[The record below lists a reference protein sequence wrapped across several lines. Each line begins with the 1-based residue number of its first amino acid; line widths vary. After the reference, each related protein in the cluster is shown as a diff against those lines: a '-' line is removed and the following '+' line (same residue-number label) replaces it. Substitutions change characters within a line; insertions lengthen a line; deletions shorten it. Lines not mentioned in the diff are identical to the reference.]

1 VRDDR
6 EDHVGR
12 PPDPAR
18 HEEVLTRAVAYL
30 AERGLANL
38 SLRKLANAMG
48 TSTNTISYQF
58 GSKEGLIEAALA
70 RARATSLEVLERIR
84 AEQPEPSV
92 ADGIA
97 RLWDWWMEDRQ
108 RLVST
113 RLSMEAMMASDE
125 DVAPE
130 RRPELLSFWI
140 DYFAEW
146 IVAERGC
153 ELEEAVVHS
162 TLLMAVLS
170 GLVID
175 LHSTGDVVRIHASLE
190 AYLAAWQTGR
200 VGVGQPPVGKGRVS

>member
-1 VRDDR
+1 M
-6 EDHVGR
+6 GR

-84 AEQPEPSV
+84 AEQPEPCV

-125 DVAPE
+125 DVARE

-146 IVAERGC
+146 IVAARGC

-175 LHSTGDVVRIHASLE
+175 LHSTGDLARIQRSLE
-190 AYLAAWQTGR
+190 AYLAAWQTTGATR
-200 VGVGQPPVGKGRVS
+200 AGVS